1 MLVILEELLLRKN
14 KEMLLVNLLLKQYLE
29 IKNLVKLM
37 KLQGLLN
44 MEEELILLE
53 IPIKIRLGH

>member
-1 MLVILEELLLRKN
+1 MLVILEELSLRKN
-14 KEMLLVNLLLKQYLE
+14 KVMLLVNLLLKQYPE

-53 IPIKIRLGH
+53 ILKKIQ